1 MEKKRS
7 VTPRPSYRETGMR
20 CRDVMRTRVVVVAAS
35 SSVLEAARLM
45 AENGCGVLPVVDAEG
60 RPIGM
65 LTDRDIVVRSST
77 RALSPADSSVESIM
91 TRGVVSCAP
100 DDNLARAETLMLQHH
115 KKRVLILEEGRIA
128 GILSLTDVA
137 QVEQPLQ
144 LARLTRELC
153 ARELRLEHP

>member
-1 MEKKRS
+1 MRA
-7 VTPRPSYRETGMR
+7 PALR
-20 CRDVMRTRVVVVAAS
+20 CRDVMRTRVVVVPAS
-35 SSVLEAARLM
+35 GSVLDAARLM

-60 RPIGM
+60 RPVGM

-77 RALSPADSSVESIM
+77 RALSPAEVSVESIM
-91 TRGVVSCAP
+91 TRGTVSCAP
-100 DDNLARAETLMLQHH
+100 DDSLARAETLMLEHR
-115 KKRVLILEEGRIA
+115 KKRVLILEQGRIA